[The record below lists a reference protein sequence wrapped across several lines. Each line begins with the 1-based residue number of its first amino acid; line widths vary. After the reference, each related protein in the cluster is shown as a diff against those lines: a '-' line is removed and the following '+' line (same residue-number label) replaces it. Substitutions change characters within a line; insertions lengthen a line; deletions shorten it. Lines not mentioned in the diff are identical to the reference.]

1 MLNYISLSKNKV
13 ENQKRKFMECSADK
27 YISSLFQHS
36 RNFHITNN
44 YVVRKRQ
51 TSAVSTTPC

>member
-1 MLNYISLSKNKV
+1 MLNYNSLSKSKV
-13 ENQKRKFMECSADK
+13 ENQKRKFMEYSADK

-44 YVVRKRQ
+44 YVVWK
-51 TSAVSTTPC
+51 